1 MLRVTQMMRLRRT
14 NTVTGISSTAAAACG
29 MKPPAVGPKGAVPP
43 VCFRAASCPMAAT
56 IDTVDGRKV
65 SVAKAVADMTQA
77 LNRACAAKNTDR
89 GVVSAPALGYN
100 ARILVV
106 HSGMDRR
113 ALINPVVTITSHQTI
128 HAWTPEGDEVYRV
141 QRHRSVAV
149 KYTTADGDDET
160 WYAMPLEES
169 EAVQRHLDV
178 FDGFGVG
185 DRVSPLV
192 GDGVPSAFVEAAEDV
207 RQVVC
212 HGVVPREMF
221 KAHEGLLMRLVEAV
235 PRSALAEC
243 A

>member
-1 MLRVTQMMRLRRT
+1 MFRATTIARLART
-14 NTVTGISSTAAAACG
+14 LALPGAAVHVDECA
-29 MKPPAVGPKGAVPP
+29 KKFGPRGVVPP
-43 VCFRAASCPMAAT
+43 VDFKAAT
-56 IDTVDGRKV
+56 SPLKAKIMGPDGKKI
-65 SVAKAVADMTQA
+65 SVATVVDQMMQV

-89 GVVSAPALGYN
+89 GVVSALCVGYK

-106 HSGMDRR
+106 RSGLDRR
-113 ALINPVVTITSHQTI
+113 VLINPHVTLASKQKI

-141 QRHRSVAV
+141 ERARSIAV

-235 PRSALAEC
+235 PRSALAD
-243 A
+243 AL